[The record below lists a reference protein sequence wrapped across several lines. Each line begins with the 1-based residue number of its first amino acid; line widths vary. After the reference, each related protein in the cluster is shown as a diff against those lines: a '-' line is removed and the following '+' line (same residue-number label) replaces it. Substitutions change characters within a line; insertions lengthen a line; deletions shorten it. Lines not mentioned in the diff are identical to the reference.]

1 MWQGP
6 CDRDGVARMSDT
18 TATTAD
24 APADSRVLSRYV
36 AAVTAL
42 GLFAIA
48 QSVTTLLTVPR
59 PAEWLLMSVLAV
71 AFGRLALRVPG
82 VKVHA
87 SMSDTFLFTSA
98 MLFGPAPATVAM
110 ATDGF
115 ILSWRRGHSADRM
128 LFNAANPA
136 LSLWLGAQGFFA
148 ALGRAPLAGE
158 ALSLEMIVGPLA
170 LMGGLHFLLHSGLTA
185 TAAALERGTKP
196 FQMWREHFAVLGLS
210 HAASASAAL
219 VLALLAAKM
228 GVLALA
234 AVAPLVAIVYLGLKS
249 RFGRLADAEQHVKQ
263 VDQLYMSTIQAL
275 SSAIDAK
282 DGVTSSHIRR
292 VQTYSVALAKALG
305 VSATEE
311 VKAIEAAAL
320 LHDTG
325 KLAVPEH
332 ILNKP
337 GKLTAAE
344 FEAMKLHV
352 DVGADILA
360 TIEFPYPVVPIVR
373 AHHENW
379 DGTGYP
385 RGVKG
390 EAIPIGARILSV
402 VDCYDALTSDRPYR
416 PAMTQV
422 QATDILLER
431 RGTMYDPAVVDAFL
445 KLLPS
450 LGAVVDMEPNLG
462 RAMHRLA
469 AAREAA
475 PAVPTP
481 PPAVLPTA
489 RPMAPQAAL
498 ESVARLVS
506 GPPRITDVASLM
518 AVDLRAL
525 VPDAEFVFFVTSP
538 GGEKVVA
545 EYVTRGGL
553 LDPGYDA
560 IPLGERVSGWVAANR
575 QQIINSDARL
585 DLGPTAAG
593 TSLLF
598 CVATPLVCEGRTTGV
613 LTAYADSALSAESAR
628 RLSEVAPQVAQVIA
642 AVAHTVPLR
651 QAKVR
656 LSRTDLRVAASR

>member
-1 MWQGP
+1 
-6 CDRDGVARMSDT
+6 
-18 TATTAD
+18 
-24 APADSRVLSRYV
+24 
-36 AAVTAL
+36 
-42 GLFAIA
+42 
-48 QSVTTLLTVPR
+48 
-59 PAEWLLMSVLAV
+59 
-71 AFGRLALRVPG
+71 
-82 VKVHA
+82 
-87 SMSDTFLFTSA
+87 
-98 MLFGPAPATVAM
+98 
-110 ATDGF
+110 
-115 ILSWRRGHSADRM
+115 
-128 LFNAANPA
+128 
-136 LSLWLGAQGFFA
+136 
-148 ALGRAPLAGE
+148 
-158 ALSLEMIVGPLA
+158 
-170 LMGGLHFLLHSGLTA
+170 
-185 TAAALERGTKP
+185 
-196 FQMWREHFAVLGLS
+196 
-210 HAASASAAL
+210 
-219 VLALLAAKM
+219 LALLATKL

-234 AVAPLVAIVYLGLKS
+234 AVAPLVVIVYMGLKS
-249 RFGRLADAEQHVKQ
+249 RFGRLADAELHVKQ

-292 VQTYSVALAKALG
+292 VQTYSVAMARALG
-305 VSATEE
+305 VTAREE

-385 RGVKG
+385 RGLSG

-416 PAMTQV
+416 PAMTKA

-445 KLLPS
+445 TLLPS

-469 AAREAA
+469 AARVAA

-481 PPAVLPTA
+481 MPAPPPL
-489 RPMAPQAAL
+489 RPVAPQAAL

-506 GPPRITDVASLM
+506 GPARVTDVASLI

-525 VPDAEFVFFVTSP
+525 VADAEFAFFVTSA
-538 GGEKVVA
+538 GGEKIVA
-545 EYVTRGGL
+545 EYATRSGL
-553 LDPGYDA
+553 LDPGYET

-598 CVATPLVCEGRTTGV
+598 CVATPLVHDGRTMGV

-628 RLSEVAPQVAQVIA
+628 RLSEVAPQVAEVLG
-642 AVAHTVPLR
+642 AVTHTVPLR
-651 QAKVR
+651 QAKAR
-656 LSRTDLRVAASR
+656 LTRPDLRVAASR

>member
-1 MWQGP
+1 M
-6 CDRDGVARMSDT
+6 RAA
-18 TATTAD
+18 TATTA
-24 APADSRVLSRYV
+24 APARDTRVLSRFV

-48 QSVTTLLTVPR
+48 QSITMLPTVAH
-59 PAEWLLMSVLAV
+59 PAEWLTLSVLAV
-71 AFGRLALRVPG
+71 AFGRLSLRVPG
-82 VKVHA
+82 VPVHA

-110 ATDGF
+110 AADGF
-115 ILSWRRGHSADRM
+115 ILSWRRRHSADRM

-136 LSLWLGAQGFFA
+136 LSLWLGAQGFLA
-148 ALGRAPLAGE
+148 VLGHAPVSGE
-158 ALSLEMIVGPLA
+158 ALTLEAIVGPLA
-170 LMGGLHFLLHSGLTA
+170 LMTTLHFILHSGLTA
-185 TAAALERGTKP
+185 TAAGLERGTHP
-196 FQMWREHFAVLGLS
+196 VVMWRTHFAVLGVS
-210 HAASASAAL
+210 NAASASAAL
-219 VLALLAAKM
+219 ALALLAAKV

-234 AVAPLVAIVYLGLKS
+234 AVAPIVVIVYMGLKS

-292 VQTYSVALAKALG
+292 VQTYSVAMAKALG
-305 VSATEE
+305 ISDPTE

-385 RGVKG
+385 RGLRG

-416 PAMTQV
+416 PAMTQA
-422 QATDILLER
+422 QAIDILLER
-431 RGTMYDPAVVDAFL
+431 RDAMYDPAVVDAFL
-445 KLLPS
+445 ELLPS
-450 LGAVVDMEPNLG
+450 LGAIVDMEPNLG

-475 PAVPTP
+475 PTVPVPSLTIP
-481 PPAVLPTA
+481 SA
-489 RPMAPQAAL
+489 RPIAPQAAL
-498 ESVARLVS
+498 ESVARLLS
-506 GPPRITDVASLM
+506 GPPRATDVAGLI
-518 AVDLRAL
+518 AGDLRAL
-525 VPDAEFVFFVTSP
+525 VPDAEFVVFLTST
-538 GGEKVVA
+538 GGEKIVA
-545 EYVTRGGL
+545 EYETRAGL
-553 LDPGYDA
+553 LEQGYDT

-575 QQIINSDARL
+575 RQIINSDARL
-585 DLGPTAAG
+585 DLGPAAAG
-593 TSLLF
+593 TALLY
-598 CVATPLVCEGRTTGV
+598 CVATPLVYDGRTTGV
-613 LTAYADSALSAESAR
+613 LTAYADNPLSAESAR
-628 RLSEVAPQVAQVIA
+628 RLSEVAPQVAQVLASVAPA
-642 AVAHTVPLR
+642 APLR
-651 QAKVR
+651 QSKAR
-656 LSRTDLRVAASR
+656 LSRPELRVAASR

>member
-1 MWQGP
+1 MSATATVTAAAADST
-6 CDRDGVARMSDT
+6 DRDA
-18 TATTAD
+18 
-24 APADSRVLSRYV
+24 RVLSRYV
-36 AAVTAL
+36 AAVSAL

-48 QSVTTLLTVPR
+48 QSLTTLTTVPR
-59 PAEWLLMSVLAV
+59 AAEWLLLSVLAV
-71 AFGRLALRVPG
+71 AFGRLSLRVPG
-82 VKVHA
+82 VPVHA

-98 MLFGPAPATVAM
+98 MLFGPAPATVAV
-110 ATDGF
+110 AADGF

-136 LSLWLGAQGFFA
+136 LSLWLGAQAFLA
-148 ALGRAPLAGE
+148 VIGRTPLAGQ
-158 ALSLEMIVGPLA
+158 SVSFDGIVGPLA
-170 LMGGLHFLLHSGLTA
+170 LMATLHFLLTSGLTA
-185 TAAALERGTKP
+185 TAAALDRGERP
-196 FQMWREHFAVLGLS
+196 LDVWRRHFSVLGVS

-219 VLALLAAKM
+219 ALALLVGKL

-234 AVAPLVAIVYLGLKS
+234 AVAPIVAIVYIGLQS

-292 VQTYSVALAKALG
+292 VQTYSVALAKAMG
-305 VSATEE
+305 VSAPED

-360 TIEFPYPVVPIVR
+360 TIAFPYPVVPIVR

-385 RGVKG
+385 RGLSG

-416 PAMTQV
+416 PAMTQT
-422 QATDILLER
+422 QATDILVER
-431 RGTMYDPAVVDAFL
+431 RGSMYDPAVVDRFL
-445 KLLPS
+445 ALLPS

-469 AAREAA
+469 AARESA
-475 PAVPTP
+475 PAV
-481 PPAVLPTA
+481 AVAVAVAAPLPS
-489 RPMAPQAAL
+489 RPMAPQATI
-498 ESVARLVS
+498 ESVSRLVA
-506 GPPRITDVASLM
+506 GPPRLTDVASLI
-518 AVDLRAL
+518 AVDLHAMA
-525 VPDAEFVFFVTSP
+525 PGAEFMFYVTSA
-538 GGEKVVA
+538 GGEKIVA
-545 EYVTRGGL
+545 EYATCAGL
-553 LDPGYDA
+553 LAPGHDT
-560 IPLGERVSGWVAANR
+560 IPLGERVSGWVAANC

-585 DLGPTAAG
+585 DLGPASG
-593 TSLLF
+593 TSF
-598 CVATPLVCEGRTTGV
+598 RYCVATPLMHDGRMAGV
-613 LTAYADSALSAESAR
+613 LTAYADAALTAESAR
-628 RLSEVAPQVAQVIA
+628 RLSEVAPQVAQVLTD
-642 AVAHTVPLR
+642 VAHPVPLR
-651 QAKVR
+651 QTRVR
-656 LSRTDLRVAASR
+656 LHRTDLRVAASR

>member
-1 MWQGP
+1 MF
-6 CDRDGVARMSDT
+6 A
-18 TATTAD
+18 TATAAVAAPD
-24 APADSRVLSRYV
+24 AATRDTRVLSRYV
-36 AAVTAL
+36 AAVSAL

-48 QSVTTLLTVPR
+48 QSLTTLTTVPR
-59 PAEWLLMSVLAV
+59 VSEWLLISALAV
-71 AFGRLALRVPG
+71 AFGRLSLRVPG
-82 VKVHA
+82 VPVHA

-110 ATDGF
+110 AADGF

-136 LSLWLGAQGFFA
+136 LSLWLGAQAFLA
-148 ALGRAPLAGE
+148 VIGRSPLAGQSV
-158 ALSLEMIVGPLA
+158 SLDGIVGPLA
-170 LMGGLHFLLHSGLTA
+170 LMASLHFVLTSGLTA
-185 TAAALERGTKP
+185 TAAALERGERP
-196 FQMWREHFAVLGLS
+196 FEVWRRHFAVLGVS

-219 VLALLAAKM
+219 ALALLVGKL

-234 AVAPLVAIVYLGLKS
+234 AVAPLVVIVYIGLKS

-292 VQTYSVALAKALG
+292 VQTYSVALAKAMG
-305 VSATEE
+305 VSATDE

-360 TIEFPYPVVPIVR
+360 TIAFPYPVVPIVR

-385 RGVKG
+385 RGLSG

-416 PAMTQV
+416 PAMTQA

-431 RGTMYDPAVVDAFL
+431 RGSMYDPAVVDGFL
-445 KLLPS
+445 ALLPS

-475 PAVPTP
+475 PAVAVA
-481 PPAVLPTA
+481 PAAPLPS
-489 RPMAPQAAL
+489 RPMAPQAAI
-498 ESVARLVS
+498 ESVSRLVA
-506 GPPRITDVASLM
+506 GPPRITDVASLI
-518 AVDLRAL
+518 AVDLHAM
-525 VPDAEFVFFVTSP
+525 VPAAEFVFYVTSA
-538 GGEKVVA
+538 GGEKIVA
-545 EYVTRGGL
+545 EYATRAGL
-553 LDPGYDA
+553 LAPGHDA
-560 IPLGERVSGWVAANR
+560 ILLGERVSGWVAANL

-585 DLGPTAAG
+585 DLGPDSG
-593 TSLLF
+593 TSYRY
-598 CVATPLVCEGRTTGV
+598 CVATPLMHDGRVAGV
-613 LTAYADSALSAESAR
+613 LTAYADAALTAESAR
-628 RLSEVAPQVAQVIA
+628 RLSEVAPQVAQVLA
-642 AVAHTVPLR
+642 DVAHAVPLR
-651 QAKVR
+651 QAKAR
-656 LSRTDLRVAASR
+656 LHRPELRVAASR

>member
-1 MWQGP
+1 MSATATP
-6 CDRDGVARMSDT
+6 TTAAHAADRDT
-18 TATTAD
+18 
-24 APADSRVLSRYV
+24 RVLSRYV

-48 QSVTTLLTVPR
+48 QSVTTLPTVPR
-59 PAEWLLMSVLAV
+59 VAEWLLLSVLAV
-71 AFGRLALRVPG
+71 AFGRLSLRVPG
-82 VKVHA
+82 VPVHA

-98 MLFGPAPATVAM
+98 MFFGPAPATVAM
-110 ATDGF
+110 AADGF

-136 LSLWLGAQGFFA
+136 LSLWLGAQGFLA
-148 ALGRAPLAGE
+148 VLGHSPLSGE
-158 ALSLEMIVGPLA
+158 ALTLDAMVGPLA
-170 LMGGLHFLLHSGLTA
+170 VMAVLHFLVHSGLTA
-185 TAAALERGTKP
+185 TAAALERGSSP
-196 FQMWREHFAVLGLS
+196 FEMWRNHFAVLGVS

-219 VLALLAAKM
+219 VLALLVAHV

-234 AVAPLVAIVYLGLKS
+234 AVAPLVVIVYMGLKS
-249 RFGRLADAEQHVKQ
+249 RFGRLADAERHVKQ

-292 VQTYSVALAKALG
+292 VQTYSVALAKAMG
-305 VSATEE
+305 VSGADE

-360 TIEFPYPVVPIVR
+360 TIDFPYPVVPIVR

-385 RGVKG
+385 RGIAG
-390 EAIPIGARILSV
+390 QSIPIGARILSV

-416 PAMTQV
+416 SAMTQA
-422 QATDILLER
+422 QATAIVMER
-431 RGTMYDPAVVDAFL
+431 RGSMYDPEVVDAFL
-445 KLLPS
+445 
-450 LGAVVDMEPNLG
+450 D
-462 RAMHRLA
+462 
-469 AAREAA
+469 
-475 PAVPTP
+475 
-481 PPAVLPTA
+481 LPTVPVSEVA
-489 RPMAPQAAL
+489 LPTRPVAPQAAL

-506 GPPRITDVASLM
+506 GPPRIADAASLI

-525 VPDAEFVFFVTSP
+525 VPAAEFVFYVTSP

-545 EYVTRGGL
+545 EYATRASL
-553 LDPGYDA
+553 LSTDA
-560 IPLGERVSGWVAANR
+560 IALGERVSGWVAANR

-585 DLGPTAAG
+585 DLGPSASG
-593 TSLLF
+593 TSLAY
-598 CVATPLVCEGRTTGV
+598 CVATPLVHDGRIAGV
-613 LTAYADSALSAESAR
+613 LTAYADQPLTAESAR
-628 RLSEVAPQVAQVIA
+628 RLSEVAAQVAQVVA
-642 AVAHTVPLR
+642 DVAHTVTLR
-651 QAKVR
+651 QAKAR
-656 LSRTDLRVAASR
+656 LARAELRVAVSR

>member
-1 MWQGP
+1 
-6 CDRDGVARMSDT
+6 MSA
-18 TATTAD
+18 TATVTVAPD
-24 APADSRVLSRYV
+24 AAHDTRVLSRYV
-36 AAVTAL
+36 AAVSAL

-48 QSVTTLLTVPR
+48 QSLTTLTTVPR
-59 PAEWLLMSVLAV
+59 VTEWLLLSVLAI
-71 AFGRLALRVPG
+71 AFGRLSLRVPG
-82 VKVHA
+82 VPVHA

-110 ATDGF
+110 AADGF
-115 ILSWRRGHSADRM
+115 ILSWRRGHSADRI

-136 LSLWLGAQGFFA
+136 LSLWLGAQAFLA
-148 ALGRAPLAGE
+148 VIGRSPLAGQSV
-158 ALSLEMIVGPLA
+158 SLEGIVGPLA
-170 LMGGLHFLLHSGLTA
+170 LMASLHFVLTSGLTA
-185 TAAALERGTKP
+185 TAAALERGERP
-196 FQMWREHFAVLGLS
+196 FAVWRRHFAVLGVS

-219 VLALLAAKM
+219 ALALLVGKL

-234 AVAPLVAIVYLGLKS
+234 AVAPLVVIVYLGLQS

-292 VQTYSVALAKALG
+292 VQTYSVALAKAMG
-305 VSATEE
+305 VAAADE

-360 TIEFPYPVVPIVR
+360 TIAFPYPVVPIVR

-385 RGVKG
+385 RGLSG
-390 EAIPIGARILSV
+390 ETIPIGARILSV

-416 PAMTQV
+416 PAMTQA
-422 QATDILLER
+422 QATAILLER
-431 RGTMYDPAVVDAFL
+431 RGTMYDPTVVDGFL
-445 KLLPS
+445 ALLPS

-475 PAVPTP
+475 PAVAAPVTP
-481 PPAVLPTA
+481 PPS
-489 RPMAPQAAL
+489 RPMAPQAAI
-498 ESVARLVS
+498 ESVSRLVA
-506 GPPRITDVASLM
+506 GPPRVTDVASLI
-518 AVDLRAL
+518 AVDLHAM
-525 VPDAEFVFFVTSP
+525 VPGAEFVFYVTSAGAEKIVPEYATCAGLVAP
-538 GGEKVVA
+538 GHGSI
-545 EYVTRGGL
+545 L
-553 LDPGYDA
+553 
-560 IPLGERVSGWVAANR
+560 LGERVSGWVAANR

-585 DLGPTAAG
+585 DLGPASG
-593 TSLLF
+593 TSFLY
-598 CVATPLVCEGRTTGV
+598 CVATPLMHDGRMAGV
-613 LTAYADSALSAESAR
+613 LTAYADAALTAESAR
-628 RLSEVAPQVAQVIA
+628 RLSEVAPQVAQVLA
-642 AVAHTVPLR
+642 DVAHTVPLR
-651 QAKVR
+651 QARVR
-656 LSRTDLRVAASR
+656 LNRPELRVAVSR

>member
-1 MWQGP
+1 
-6 CDRDGVARMSDT
+6 MS
-18 TATTAD
+18 ATTAATAA

-36 AAVTAL
+36 AAVSAL

-48 QSVTTLLTVPR
+48 QSLTTLVTVPR
-59 PAEWLLMSVLAV
+59 PAEWLLLSVLAV
-71 AFGRLALRVPG
+71 AFGRLALRLPG
-82 VKVHA
+82 VPVHA

-115 ILSWRRGHSADRM
+115 VLSWRRGHSADRM

-136 LSLWLGAQGFFA
+136 LSLWLGAQGFLA
-148 ALGRAPLAGE
+148 VLGRVPLAGE
-158 ALSLEMIVGPLA
+158 ALSLDTIVGPLA
-170 LMGGLHFLLHSGLTA
+170 LMAVVHFLLHSGLTA
-185 TAAALERGTKP
+185 TAAALERGTTP
-196 FQMWREHFAVLGLS
+196 FQMWRDHFAVLGLS

-219 VLALLAAKM
+219 ILALLAAKV

-234 AVAPLVAIVYLGLKS
+234 AVAPLVAVVYLGLKS

-305 VSATEE
+305 VSAIEE

-385 RGVKG
+385 RGVTG

-416 PAMTQV
+416 PAMTQR

-445 KLLPS
+445 ELLPS

-475 PAVPTP
+475 AAVPI
-481 PPAVLPTA
+481 PAPAALPTP
-489 RPMAPQAAL
+489 RPMMAPQAAL
-498 ESVARLVS
+498 ESVARLLS
-506 GPPRITDVASLM
+506 GPPRLADVASLI

-545 EYVTRGGL
+545 EYATRGGL
-553 LDPGYDA
+553 LDPGYEA

-593 TSLLF
+593 TSLLY

-613 LTAYADSALSAESAR
+613 LTAYADTALSAESAR
-628 RLSEVAPQVAQVIA
+628 RLSEAAPQVAQVLASA
-642 AVAHTVPLR
+642 AQSGPLR
-651 QAKVR
+651 QAKAR

>member
-1 MWQGP
+1 
-6 CDRDGVARMSDT
+6 MSAAASTT
-18 TATTAD
+18 TAASHAT
-24 APADSRVLSRYV
+24 RVLSRYV

-48 QSVTTLLTVPR
+48 QSATTLTTVPR
-59 PAEWLLMSVLAV
+59 VAEWLVLSVLAV
-71 AFGRLALRVPG
+71 AFGRLSLRVPG
-82 VKVHA
+82 VPVHA

-110 ATDGF
+110 AADGF
-115 ILSWRRGHSADRM
+115 ILSWRRGHSADKI

-136 LSLWLGAQGFFA
+136 LSLWLGAQGFLA
-148 ALGRAPLAGE
+148 VLGRSPLAGE
-158 ALSLEMIVGPLA
+158 SVSLELVVGPLA
-170 LMGGLHFLLHSGLTA
+170 VMAGLHFLVHSGLTA
-185 TAAALERGTKP
+185 TAAALERECNP
-196 FQMWREHFAVLGLS
+196 FQMWRKHFAVLGVS

-219 VLALLAAKM
+219 LLALLAGKL

-234 AVAPLVAIVYLGLKS
+234 AVAPLVVIVYMGLQS
-249 RFGRLADAEQHVKQ
+249 RFGRLADAERHVQQ

-305 VSATEE
+305 VTAVED

-385 RGVKG
+385 RGLAG
-390 EAIPIGARILSV
+390 DAIPIGARILSV

-416 PAMTQV
+416 PAMTQS
-422 QATDILLER
+422 QATDIVMER
-431 RGTMYDPAVVDAFL
+431 RGSMYDPTVVDAFL
-445 KLLPS
+445 ELLPS

-475 PAVPTP
+475 PAVPAPTTS
-481 PPAVLPTA
+481 PAMRQV
-489 RPMAPQAAL
+489 APQAAL

-506 GPPRITDVASLM
+506 GPPRLSDAASLM

-525 VPDAEFVFFVTSP
+525 VPAAEFVFYVAAP
-538 GGEKVVA
+538 GGEKIVA
-545 EYVTRGGL
+545 EYATRAGL
-553 LDPGYDA
+553 LEPGYDT

-585 DLGPTAAG
+585 DLGPAASGTA
-593 TSLLF
+593 LLF
-598 CVATPLVCEGRTTGV
+598 CVATPLMHDGRLTGV
-613 LTAYADSALSAESAR
+613 LTAYADAALAAESAR
-628 RLSEVAPQVAQVIA
+628 RLSEVAPQVAQVLA
-642 AVAHTVPLR
+642 DVAHPVPLR
-651 QAKVR
+651 QAKAR
-656 LSRTDLRVAASR
+656 LTRTDLRVAVSR

>member
-1 MWQGP
+1 M
-6 CDRDGVARMSDT
+6 
-18 TATTAD
+18 
-24 APADSRVLSRYV
+24 LSRYV
-36 AAVTAL
+36 AAVSAL

-48 QSVTTLLTVPR
+48 QSLTTLSTVPR
-59 PAEWLLMSVLAV
+59 ATEWLVLSVLAV
-71 AFGRLALRVPG
+71 AFGRLSLRVPG
-82 VKVHA
+82 VPVHA

-110 ATDGF
+110 AADGF

-136 LSLWLGAQGFFA
+136 LSLWLSAQAFLA
-148 ALGRAPLAGE
+148 VIGRSPLAGQSV
-158 ALSLEMIVGPLA
+158 SLDAVVGPLA
-170 LMGGLHFLLHSGLTA
+170 LMAALHFVLTSGLTA
-185 TAAALERGTKP
+185 TAAALERGERP
-196 FQMWREHFAVLGLS
+196 FEVWRRHFAVLGLS

-219 VLALLAAKM
+219 ALALLVGKL

-234 AVAPLVAIVYLGLKS
+234 AVAPLVFIVYLGLQS

-305 VSATEE
+305 VSATDE

-337 GKLTAAE
+337 GKLTAPE

-360 TIEFPYPVVPIVR
+360 TIAFPYPVVPIVR

-385 RGVKG
+385 RGLRG
-390 EAIPIGARILSV
+390 EDIPIGARILSV

-416 PAMTQV
+416 PAMTQA
-422 QATDILLER
+422 QATAILLER
-431 RGTMYDPAVVDAFL
+431 RGSMYDPAVVDGFL
-445 KLLPS
+445 ALLPS

-475 PAVPTP
+475 PAVA
-481 PPAVLPTA
+481 AVPVAPLPS
-489 RPMAPQAAL
+489 RPMSPQAAI
-498 ESVARLVS
+498 ESVLRLIS
-506 GPPRITDVASLM
+506 GPPRLTDVASLI
-518 AVDLRAL
+518 AVDLHAM
-525 VPDAEFVFFVTSP
+525 VPDAEFVFYVTSP
-538 GGEKVVA
+538 GAEKIVA
-545 EYVTRGGL
+545 EYSTCAGL
-553 LDPGYDA
+553 VAPGHDA
-560 IPLGERVSGWVAANR
+560 ILLGERVSGWVAANR

-585 DLGPTAAG
+585 DLGPDSG
-593 TSLLF
+593 TSF
-598 CVATPLVCEGRTTGV
+598 RYCVATPLMHDGRVAGV
-613 LTAYADSALSAESAR
+613 LTAYADAALTAESAR
-628 RLSEVAPQVAQVIA
+628 RMSEVAPQVAQVLA
-642 AVAHTVPLR
+642 DVAHTVPLR
-651 QAKVR
+651 QAKAR
-656 LSRTDLRVAASR
+656 LHRPDLRVAASR

>member
-1 MWQGP
+1 
-6 CDRDGVARMSDT
+6 MSAT
-18 TATTAD
+18 APIATTAD
-24 APADSRVLSRYV
+24 HGTRMLSRYV

-48 QSVTTLLTVPR
+48 QSVTTLTTVPR
-59 PAEWLLMSVLAV
+59 VAEWLLLSVLAV
-71 AFGRLALRVPG
+71 AFGRLSLRVPG
-82 VKVHA
+82 VPVHA

-115 ILSWRRGHSADRM
+115 LLSWRRGHSADRI

-136 LSLWLGAQGFFA
+136 LSLWLGAQGFLA
-148 ALGRAPLAGE
+148 VLGRSPLAGE
-158 ALSLEMIVGPLA
+158 ALSLDVIVGPLA
-170 LMGGLHFLLHSGLTA
+170 VMAALHFLLHSGLTA
-185 TAAALERGTKP
+185 TAAALERGSSP
-196 FQMWREHFAVLGLS
+196 FDMWRKHFAVLGVS
-210 HAASASAAL
+210 HAASASASL
-219 VLALLAAKM
+219 VLVLLAARV

-234 AVAPLVAIVYLGLKS
+234 AVAPLVVIVYLGLQS
-249 RFGRLADAEQHVKQ
+249 RFGRLADAERHVQQ

-305 VSATEE
+305 ISATDD
-311 VKAIEAAAL
+311 VKALEAAAL

-352 DVGADILA
+352 DVGADILS

-385 RGVKG
+385 RGVSG

-416 PAMTQV
+416 PAMTQA
-422 QATDILLER
+422 QATAILLER
-431 RGTMYDPAVVDAFL
+431 SGSMYDPAVVDAFL
-445 KLLPS
+445 ALLPS

-469 AAREAA
+469 AARDAA
-475 PAVPTP
+475 PAVMAPTAP
-481 PPAVLPTA
+481 LPT

-506 GPPRITDVASLM
+506 GPPRVTDVASLI
-518 AVDLRAL
+518 AVDLRAM
-525 VPDAEFVFFVTSP
+525 VPAAEFVFYLTSA

-545 EYVTRGGL
+545 EYATRASL
-553 LDPGYDA
+553 LDTSSEM
-560 IPLGERVSGWVAANR
+560 IPLGERVSGWVAANL

-585 DLGPTAAG
+585 DLGPSASG
-593 TSLLF
+593 TSLRY
-598 CVATPLVCEGRTTGV
+598 CVATPLVHDGRTTGV
-613 LTAYADSALSAESAR
+613 LTAYADEPLAAESAR
-628 RLSEVAPQVAQVIA
+628 RLSEIAPQVAEVLASI
-642 AVAHTVPLR
+642 AHTVPLR
-651 QAKVR
+651 QAKAR
-656 LSRTDLRVAASR
+656 LTRSDLRVAVSR

>member
-1 MWQGP
+1 M
-6 CDRDGVARMSDT
+6 
-18 TATTAD
+18 
-24 APADSRVLSRYV
+24 
-36 AAVTAL
+36 
-42 GLFAIA
+42 
-48 QSVTTLLTVPR
+48 
-59 PAEWLLMSVLAV
+59 
-71 AFGRLALRVPG
+71 
-82 VKVHA
+82 
-87 SMSDTFLFTSA
+87 
-98 MLFGPAPATVAM
+98 
-110 ATDGF
+110 
-115 ILSWRRGHSADRM
+115 WRR
-128 LFNAANPA
+128 
-136 LSLWLGAQGFFA
+136 
-148 ALGRAPLAGE
+148 
-158 ALSLEMIVGPLA
+158 
-170 LMGGLHFLLHSGLTA
+170 
-185 TAAALERGTKP
+185 
-196 FQMWREHFAVLGLS
+196 HFAVLGVS

-219 VLALLAAKM
+219 VLALLVGKL

-234 AVAPLVAIVYLGLKS
+234 AVAPLVVIVYIGLQS
-249 RFGRLADAEQHVKQ
+249 RFGRLADAERHVKQ

-292 VQTYSVALAKALG
+292 VQTYSVALAKEMG

-385 RGVKG
+385 RGLRG
-390 EAIPIGARILSV
+390 EDIPIGARILSV

-416 PAMTQV
+416 PAMTQT
-422 QATDILLER
+422 QATDILMER
-431 RGTMYDPAVVDAFL
+431 RGSMYDPAVVDAFL
-445 KLLPS
+445 ELLPS

-475 PAVPTP
+475 PAVPAALPTP
-481 PPAVLPTA
+481 VLPPRLA
-489 RPMAPQAAL
+489 SPQAAL

-506 GPPRITDVASLM
+506 GPPRVSDVASLI
-518 AVDLRAL
+518 AVRPARARARRRVRVLRHLAGRRE
-525 VPDAEFVFFVTSP
+525 D
-538 GGEKVVA
+538 
-545 EYVTRGGL
+545 RGRVRRRAPAWPSTGF
-553 LDPGYDA
+553 DS

-585 DLGPTAAG
+585 DLGPSASG
-593 TSLLF
+593 TPLLY
-598 CVATPLVCEGRTTGV
+598 CVATPLVHDGRIAGV
-613 LTAYADSALSAESAR
+613 LTAYADDARSAPNR
-628 RLSEVAPQVAQVIA
+628 RA
-642 AVAHTVPLR
+642 A
-651 QAKVR
+651 
-656 LSRTDLRVAASR
+656 

>member
-1 MWQGP
+1 
-6 CDRDGVARMSDT
+6 MSAA
-18 TATTAD
+18 TAT
-24 APADSRVLSRYV
+24 APAAPPDTRVLSRYV

-48 QSVTTLLTVPR
+48 HSVTSLMTVSR
-59 PAEWLLMSVLAV
+59 PVEWLILSVLAV
-71 AFGRLALRVPG
+71 AFGRLSLRLPG
-82 VKVHA
+82 VPVHA

-110 ATDGF
+110 AADGF

-136 LSLWLGAQGFFA
+136 LSLWLGAQGFLA
-148 ALGRAPLAGE
+148 AVGHAPVAGE
-158 ALSLEMIVGPLA
+158 ALSLEVIVGPLA
-170 LMGGLHFLLHSGLTA
+170 LMAALHFLVHSGLTA
-185 TAAALERGTKP
+185 TAAALERGISP
-196 FQMWREHFAVLGLS
+196 IEMWRTHFAVLGIS
-210 HAASASAAL
+210 HAASASAAVAL
-219 VLALLAAKM
+219 VLLAAKV

-234 AVAPLVAIVYLGLKS
+234 AVVPIVVMVYMGLKS

-305 VSATEE
+305 ISAPAE

-385 RGVKG
+385 RGLRG

-416 PAMTQV
+416 PAMTQT

-431 RGTMYDPAVVDAFL
+431 RGSMYDPAVVDAFL
-445 KLLPS
+445 ELLPS

-475 PAVPTP
+475 PTVPV
-481 PPAVLPTA
+481 PALTIPSE
-489 RPMAPQAAL
+489 RPIAPQAAL
-498 ESVARLVS
+498 QSVARLLS
-506 GPPRITDVASLM
+506 GPPRVTDVASLI
-518 AVDLRAL
+518 AGDLRAL
-525 VPDAEFVFFVTSP
+525 VPEAEFVFFLTSV

-545 EYVTRGGL
+545 EYETRAGL
-553 LDPGYDA
+553 LDPGYDT

-575 QQIINSDARL
+575 RQMINSDARL

-593 TSLLF
+593 TSLLY
-598 CVATPLVCEGRTTGV
+598 CVATPLVYDGRTMGV
-613 LTAYADSALSAESAR
+613 LTAYADSALSAEAAR
-628 RLSEVAPQVAQVIA
+628 RLSDVAPQVAQVLA
-642 AVAHTVPLR
+642 TVAPAVPLR
-651 QAKVR
+651 QSKAR
-656 LSRTDLRVAASR
+656 LSRPELRVAVSR